1 MADFVLGILAILAG
15 LVLCFGGRLVLRLVL
30 PVWGFFVGF
39 AFGAGLVAGFS
50 EEHFLGTVLGWALGL
65 VFAVIFAV
73 FAYLYFA
80 VAVIIA
86 MTAVGFALGS
96 GLVVAIGI
104 DWNWVAVL
112 VGVLVG
118 AVLAVGSVLTN
129 MPMIVLTVVS
139 SIGGALAAVGGL
151 MLVTGAMDSADFDQA
166 SIADRISDD
175 WWWYALFLVL
185 ALAGLITQTRD
196 AAAMRRSMR
205 ASWSASTSS
214 TSSTS

>member
-30 PVWGFFVGF
+30 PIWGFFVGF
-39 AFGAGLVAGFS
+39 GFGAGLVAGFS
-50 EEHFLGTVLGWALGL
+50 EEHFLGTVLGWVLGL
-65 VFAVIFAV
+65 VFALIFAV

-86 MTAVGFALGS
+86 MTAIGFALGS

-118 AVLAVGSVLTN
+118 AVLAIGSVLTN

-139 SIGGALAAVGGL
+139 SIGGALATVGGL
-151 MLVTGAMDSADFDQA
+151 MLVTGAMDSADFDRA
-166 SIADRISDD
+166 SIADRVSDD
-175 WWWYALFLVL
+175 WWWYALFLFL
-185 ALAGLITQTRD
+185 ALVGLVTQTRD

-205 ASWSASTSS
+205 ASWSESTS
-214 TSSTS
+214 